1 MFSTGRSLLTSKHC
15 MFLFYLR
22 FSYSNSFSLNWIIL
36 DSCQSSVFFGSTWI
50 VMRIQVRVKLHKD
63 PNPEGKK
70 FNKNIFL
77 QRLPIK
83 SSQMANLEKIKKQ
96 KQNFVYFNKNS
107 FVLSSQSLLLQ
118 PFLFLLIFTS
128 WIQL

>member
-1 MFSTGRSLLTSKHC
+1 
-15 MFLFYLR
+15 
-22 FSYSNSFSLNWIIL
+22 
-36 DSCQSSVFFGSTWI
+36 
-50 VMRIQVRVKLHKD
+50 MRIQVRVKLHKD

-70 FNKNIFL
+70 LNKNIFL

>member
-1 MFSTGRSLLTSKHC
+1 
-15 MFLFYLR
+15 
-22 FSYSNSFSLNWIIL
+22 
-36 DSCQSSVFFGSTWI
+36 
-50 VMRIQVRVKLHKD
+50 MRIQVRVKLHKY
-63 PNPEGKK
+63 PNPEGKIL
-70 FNKNIFL
+70 NQNIFL

>member
-1 MFSTGRSLLTSKHC
+1 
-15 MFLFYLR
+15 
-22 FSYSNSFSLNWIIL
+22 
-36 DSCQSSVFFGSTWI
+36 
-50 VMRIQVRVKLHKD
+50 MRIQVRVKLHKD

-70 FNKNIFL
+70 LNQNIFL
-77 QRLPIK
+77 QRLPIKK